1 MATVTAGEKTARE
14 AWGLL
19 MELAFANKARFIAAM
34 AEFDLTP
41 ALGHVLRL
49 LEPGR
54 PLPMNDLAGALHCD
68 ASNVTGLVDRLELRG
83 LVTRRPG
90 ERDRR
95 VKELV
100 LTTEGV
106 SVRSRVL
113 ERMGTPPEGIRSLS
127 AADQRALRDV
137 LRRAL
142 GRDE

>member
-1 MATVTAGEKTARE
+1 MATVTRQETAARE

-19 MELAFANKARFIAAM
+19 MELAFANKSRFIAAM

-49 LEPGR
+49 LQPGK
-54 PLPMNDLAGALHCD
+54 PLPMNDLAVALHCD
-68 ASNVTGLVDRLELRG
+68 ASNVTGLVDRLEARG
-83 LVTRRPG
+83 LVARQPG

-100 LTTEGV
+100 LTPEGL
-106 SVRSRVL
+106 SVRTQVL
-113 ERMGTPPEGIRSLS
+113 DRMGTPPEGIRALS

-142 GRDE
+142 GRGQ